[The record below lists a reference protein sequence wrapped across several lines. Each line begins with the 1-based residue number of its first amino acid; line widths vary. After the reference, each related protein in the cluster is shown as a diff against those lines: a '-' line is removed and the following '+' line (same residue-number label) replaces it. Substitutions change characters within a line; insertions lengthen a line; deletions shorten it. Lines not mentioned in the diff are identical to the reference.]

1 MYGTADLTIA
11 PETARP
17 ATSGLGDIRA
27 RVAGIGALGFAGI
40 VVLQNLIRGGSA
52 PSNGASS
59 DDVLAHYADHRALT
73 VLLVSTFMIGG
84 TALTVFL
91 GGAMRRLTAVRPGWA
106 YTGYAGAVGV
116 LALFATMLGTEV
128 SLSVVAAGD
137 APSTSAIQ
145 ALWALHNSLFT
156 MLFLFIGVALV
167 GLSRAG
173 VAAGITPRA
182 FERVAPVSF
191 ALLTVAAVAGPLTAA
206 GDAMVFFGVGLAG
219 FLVWLAFLIT
229 TGLRL
234 VRSES
239 GIDV

>member
-91 GGAMRRLTAVRPGWA
+91 GGAMRRLTAVWSDVSESARVEQQ
-106 YTGYAGAVGV
+106 T
-116 LALFATMLGTEV
+116 FATDDALADGVVEVADVTFLPAPPKTE
-128 SLSVVAAGD
+128 A
-137 APSTSAIQ
+137 
-145 ALWALHNSLFT
+145 
-156 MLFLFIGVALV
+156 
-167 GLSRAG
+167 
-173 VAAGITPRA
+173 
-182 FERVAPVSF
+182 
-191 ALLTVAAVAGPLTAA
+191 
-206 GDAMVFFGVGLAG
+206 
-219 FLVWLAFLIT
+219 
-229 TGLRL
+229 
-234 VRSES
+234 
-239 GIDV
+239 